1 MWPFPDEPAP
11 PPPSSID
18 WTSTTLETK
27 LILTLIIVLLLLATT
42 SSQFTGNGHAST
54 AASHSSVPILHG
66 AAAVLL
72 FLLFSSPGTL
82 DALRLFLWSPIKL
95 LDVPPGIVLIV
106 LGAALVL
113 AVSFTSTIYKSQQT
127 ATPPSSPPSSPTP
140 GRNKLPS
147 AAATSQLIASRRSV
161 FPKDYTG
168 AAVPR
173 DAIERALGAA
183 NWAPTHGKTE
193 PWRFVVFHGPQAIA
207 RFEALKVSATTRSLS
222 SNPDKLAA
230 ALQKI
235 ERKGKDVS
243 KCAAVVAIILKRL
256 PNAKGELMPE
266 WEDMCAVAC
275 AVQNLHLQLTA
286 EGYCGY
292 WSSGG
297 VGGWADDPEVKELVV
312 GGNASSSSGDR
323 LLGWFHIGAS
333 EAAERYK
340 AKRQP
345 IASKVTWIDGS

>member
-1 MWPFPDEPAP
+1 M
-11 PPPSSID
+11 
-18 WTSTTLETK
+18 
-27 LILTLIIVLLLLATT
+27 
-42 SSQFTGNGHAST
+42 
-54 AASHSSVPILHG
+54 
-66 AAAVLL
+66 
-72 FLLFSSPGTL
+72 
-82 DALRLFLWSPIKL
+82 
-95 LDVPPGIVLIV
+95 
-106 LGAALVL
+106 
-113 AVSFTSTIYKSQQT
+113 
-127 ATPPSSPPSSPTP
+127 
-140 GRNKLPS
+140 
-147 AAATSQLIASRRSV
+147 
-161 FPKDYTG
+161 
-168 AAVPR
+168 
-173 DAIERALGAA
+173 
-183 NWAPTHGKTE
+183 
-193 PWRFVVFHGPQAIA
+193 
-207 RFEALKVSATTRSLS
+207 
-222 SNPDKLAA
+222 
-230 ALQKI
+230 
-235 ERKGKDVS
+235 S

-333 EAAERYK
+333 EAAEQYK